1 MRITILLFFALH
13 SFAQILVVTPRDDA
27 YILCAG
33 GTLAS
38 IIKDGTKA
46 YVVRVTN
53 DEKDA
58 YGTSLEQAA
67 LKSRVES
74 EEAAKI
80 LGVSEVISLGYRS
93 GELGGV
99 SPTELRDRIIFFIRQ
114 YRPQTMFIPN
124 PYTHN
129 DDYMDNYYA
138 GSAAEEARWAAG
150 LTNFQP
156 PHGLVGL
163 SPHLTP
169 ELFYYALPLDPDRQ
183 KAESTSTF
191 VPQPKVVDIST
202 TFERKLHAVQ
212 ALKTRNRALA
222 FDIRERLSNR
232 GKRLP
237 LLDAI
242 TDDSLDKLTEI
253 RLRALAKLAGDS
265 KNLPLAE
272 EFFYA
277 GGDYQIPLAYRK
289 P

>member
-1 MRITILLFFALH
+1 MKVILELLFAVH
-13 SFAQILVVTPRDDA
+13 SFAQILIVTPHADD
-27 YILCAG
+27 YLVCAG
-33 GTLAS
+33 GTLAAMIQS
-38 IIKDGTKA
+38 GAKA
-46 YVVRVTN
+46 YLVRVTN
-53 DEKDA
+53 DDKDA
-58 YGTSLEQAA
+58 YGTSPEQAA
-67 LKSRVES
+67 MQSRVES

-80 LGVSEVISLGYRS
+80 LGVAEVISLGYRS

-114 YRPQTMFIPN
+114 YGPRIMFIPN

-129 DDYMDNYYA
+129 DGYMDNYYV

-150 LTNFQP
+150 LANFQP
-156 PHGLVGL
+156 PHALVGL

-191 VPQPKVVDIST
+191 VPQPKVVDISM

-212 ALKTRNRALA
+212 ALKTRNRSLA

-237 LLDAI
+237 LLDAN
-242 TDDSLDKLTEI
+242 TDDSVDKLTEI
-253 RLRALAKLAGDS
+253 RLRGLAKLAGDS

-289 P
+289 Q